1 MATGSGKSLI
11 FQLPVVTLCNLG
23 LKCCAIVI
31 SPLIALMEDQVSS
44 LIAMGIPAIALG
56 SLTDHKIEERA
67 MQGDYWLIYCTPE
80 KAMLW
85 KHGFQTLAQKVQ
97 IICLAIDESH
107 CVSEWGNDF
116 RPEYRQLKEIRS
128 FISYHIPIIALTASA
143 TLTVQQDIIN
153 TLELHQPFIIRASLN
168 RSNLKYNVRI
178 KSTTNDLLRVLLDF
192 RRQQVQEV
200 GMTLEQGKGR
210 LRYLTTLIYVN
221 SRKACETIAQEIVSS
236 NYLQGIQVAYYHAG
250 LTLEDRTAILTAF
263 LRDEIEV
270 VVATTAFGMGINK
283 ADIRLVIHYGLTL
296 SVEAYYQQTG
306 RAGRDGASA
315 NCVLLSSDSIGNKID
330 GPNIQKRIQAMVDYA
345 QGEMG
350 CRRRYLLRYFEEMMI
365 TTKEDSNDDITILE
379 SCCDLCDQRLH
390 RMTNN
395 TSTIEQKLS
404 SNSNSLNSGLLGDD
418 KLTDLDLS
426 YEVYMLLATI
436 QDCGGHYGLAVPI
449 SVLLGRHDKGVQRVP
464 RYSELDHFGKGSH
477 HQVDW
482 WKALAIQLTEVEK
495 LLDCLL
501 VRPVNS
507 GYSYQRY
514 TVSMKGLAY
523 LKGVDGQQH
532 GGGRSSRPEVTLES
546 LFGCDNMSTN
556 PFLSPAIQSLP
567 PRSLWDCAES
577 PFTAFSSSIP
587 TPNKQAL
594 TGTSQQGKM
603 HLNRQRLIFDSS
615 IHHIELQLRRDF
627 IKIHLAEEKVKQGRG
642 LQNDAAAQKSKELYY
657 SKLDAEVQSLNQQQ
671 QQQQSTSNEQVI
683 HRRFLEDQIRRLR
696 NELATKK
703 HMNPYQILS
712 PQEIQLIVI
721 QQPNQAEELMTLLRW
736 MPWKKD
742 VADEIIKL
750 LQQPMDMAKE
760 VEVDKAVQ
768 STLLARGAAEVSASS
783 KGNSLAE
790 TIAAIKPQLKL
801 YKPTY
806 DLENEVNQMKPPRS
820 EDDVVVTSPP
830 LDGTNGD
837 SHVVPK
843 QQDPPSQ
850 TLSCANDQQSLSEE
864 KTSIL
869 AADSVAVVVDLSS
882 CLTEVT
888 GQSDGPNESS
898 SSPPLAEAK
907 APDSL
912 DSRTSLAPAVRAT
925 KKRPLMGGLGGLKLK
940 TKTI

>member
-1 MATGSGKSLI
+1 
-11 FQLPVVTLCNLG
+11 
-23 LKCCAIVI
+23 
-31 SPLIALMEDQVSS
+31 MEDQVSS

-67 MQGDYWLIYCTPE
+67 MQ
-80 KAMLW
+80 
-85 KHGFQTLAQKVQ
+85 
-97 IICLAIDESH
+97 
-107 CVSEWGNDF
+107 
-116 RPEYRQLKEIRS
+116 
-128 FISYHIPIIALTASA
+128 
-143 TLTVQQDIIN
+143 
-153 TLELHQPFIIRASLN
+153 
-168 RSNLKYNVRI
+168 
-178 KSTTNDLLRVLLDF
+178 DF

-315 NCVLLSSDSIGNKID
+315 NCVLLWNRQDIVSCYTLASSSNSGSGSGNVDLKDARLSSDSIGNKID